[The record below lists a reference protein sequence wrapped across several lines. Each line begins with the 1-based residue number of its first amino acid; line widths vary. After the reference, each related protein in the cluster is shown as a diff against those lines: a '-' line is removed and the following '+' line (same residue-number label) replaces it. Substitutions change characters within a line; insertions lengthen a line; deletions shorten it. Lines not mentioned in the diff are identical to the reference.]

1 MTEYIEREVVL
12 AELAKGTII
21 TDDLYGMGI
30 MTGVSHAQDIVR
42 SITAAN
48 VVPVVRGKWIIGAD
62 GSYMCSECGKVFRYE
77 IGDYCSNCGTRLEY
91 EE

>member
-1 MTEYIEREVVL
+1 
-12 AELAKGTII
+12 
-21 TDDLYGMGI
+21 
-30 MTGVSHAQDIVR
+30 MTGVSHAQDVVR
-42 SITAAN
+42 SLPAAN
-48 VVPVVRGKWIIGAD
+48 VAPIIRGNWIIGAD